1 LTATA
6 FGRNNE
12 DSHFIGEEVSML
24 AVLFVIL
31 AVATRFL
38 PFILGYTPVWN
49 FTPVGAALLF
59 FGAKQSRKHMW
70 LPLALLAASDLA
82 LNRFVYNF
90 PITWETFVST
100 GWYAIALLV
109 GTLLKDKVS
118 PLRVVGASL
127 ASSLSFFVISN
138 FAVWLAY
145 NMYPHTLAGLGA
157 CYVAAIPFARGTFAA
172 DMIYALAIF
181 GAPVVFEAM
190 QRQFARRQV
199 AA

>member
-1 LTATA
+1 
-6 FGRNNE
+6 
-12 DSHFIGEEVSML
+12 ML
-24 AVLFVIL
+24 AVLFVVL
-31 AVATRFL
+31 AVAIRFL

-70 LPLALLAASDLA
+70 FPVVLLAASDIV

-100 GWYAIALLV
+100 GWYGVALAL
-109 GTLLKDKVS
+109 GYLLKDKVN

-127 ASSLSFFVISN
+127 AGSVSFFLISN
-138 FAVWLAY
+138 FAVWVAY

-157 CYVAAIPFARGTFAA
+157 CYVAAIPFFRGTIAA
-172 DMIYALAIF
+172 DMLYAVAIF
-181 GAPVVFEAM
+181 GTPVVFEAM
-190 QRQFARRQV
+190 QRQFNRSQV
-199 AA
+199 TA